1 MLKCRV
7 YLAQRQNL
15 AQGTICIWSNPPTVG
30 ANTSCIAVER
40 ARLNLDAL
48 RSCTLL
54 SLRTKKY
61 RLNQVESES
70 ELVEWVGAVFGDK
83 RETALG
89 YSMQMCPMPMPI
101 SKLSQEAK
109 SCTDT
114 IVAERKL
121 VYLLVD
127 QVASRRDGVTHGHY
141 LWLAA
146 LAPTVQESRIP
157 EAATLQWHRHWHEM
171 MRRAAS
177 LVKRSSKA
185 NVPKRAPASSRPAS
199 RQHPGKTP
207 PQVKSWD
214 TIGWYNTASKFLIT
228 NQVPENQNFF
238 KASEILNYLLTIA
251 STTTTAATTTTTA
264 AAATTATTTATTTIT
279 TTPKP
284 PASYYLLL
292 RPTN

>member
-89 YSMQMCPMPMPI
+89 
-101 SKLSQEAK
+101 
-109 SCTDT
+109 TW
-114 IVAERKL
+114 
-121 VYLLVD
+121 LLD
-127 QVASRRDGVTHGHY
+127 
-141 LWLAA
+141 
-146 LAPTVQESRIP
+146 
-157 EAATLQWHRHWHEM
+157 
-171 MRRAAS
+171 
-177 LVKRSSKA
+177 A
-185 NVPKRAPASSRPAS
+185 NVPNANANQQTKPRSKVM
-199 RQHPGKTP
+199 H
-207 PQVKSWD
+207 
-214 TIGWYNTASKFLIT
+214 WYNCSREIAGLPPRWPSCFTQGRSDSRTLSLTGCTCTYSTGIKDPRNGHTTMASALAW
-228 NQVPENQNFF
+228 ND
-238 KASEILNYLLTIA
+238 
-251 STTTTAATTTTTA
+251 AARRFTSKTV
-264 AAATTATTTATTTIT
+264 
-279 TTPKP
+279 K
-284 PASYYLLL
+284 
-292 RPTN
+292 